1 MSPPP
6 PVSAGQTRTMAASSS
21 ARRSPGAE
29 PSARST
35 LGGAL
40 GIVGRG
46 LFRDARGAGLATLY
60 CVATAS
66 LYFGAIGWWR
76 TQPLPTASW
85 PWLTH
90 DATFF
95 CLLTV
100 VVHECLYWGI
110 GGAQM
115 ACDRYGWL
123 RRFKLS
129 RKHKGQQLDADV
141 LRDTVQKALVGHFV
155 LQPIAAVLVWPLFGV
170 FQCPA
175 WDDPLPPASK
185 IFLQLFF
192 AISLNECLFY
202 WSHRWLHT
210 KLLFNNVHY
219 QHHRWQ
225 GTIAWAGEYAHPLEM
240 VVSNYVPFMLGP
252 LVGRFHMQVWCAWIT
267 WRM

>member
-6 PVSAGQTRTMAASSS
+6 PVSARQIRSS
-21 ARRSPGAE
+21 ARRSAGADAE

-76 TQPLPTASW
+76 TQPLPTDSW

-100 VVHECLYWGI
+100 VVHECLYSVPNL
-110 GGAQM
+110 
-115 ACDRYGWL
+115 DRG
-123 RRFKLS
+123 
-129 RKHKGQQLDADV
+129 HKSTA
-141 LRDTVQKALVGHFV
+141 
-155 LQPIAAVLVWPLFGV
+155 
-170 FQCPA
+170 
-175 WDDPLPPASK
+175 
-185 IFLQLFF
+185 
-192 AISLNECLFY
+192 Y
-202 WSHRWLHT
+202 
-210 KLLFNNVHY
+210 
-219 QHHRWQ
+219 Q
-225 GTIAWAGEYAHPLEM
+225 GTLPRW
-240 VVSNYVPFMLGP
+240 
-252 LVGRFHMQVWCAWIT
+252 
-267 WRM
+267 